1 MLKTLLIGIKDLKL
15 IFRDRAALTFM
26 LLAPFLLTI
35 GMGFVTGRF
44 SGSSNG
50 SGLSDIPVL
59 IVNLD
64 QEQLGDAL
72 ADVFSSEELADLM
85 EPTLSSDP
93 EAARRLIDEDQAA
106 AAVIIPKGFTRS
118 IIPLSSLDKS
128 NVESGI
134 IPAEGTASPAL
145 HGTCARGKC
154 APGAS
159 VDQRYV
165 QPEPVLIEVY
175 ANPSRPTGAGV
186 VKAIVDEFLSRVEE
200 GRTGGMTSIVAL
212 MQTGLLDPQN
222 AENEAQTL
230 FEDVEQVESSAITLK
245 TNEAGA
251 EAVEF
256 DILAY
261 MAPGMALLFLMYTV
275 SYGGRSILAE
285 RSQGTL
291 PRLLVSPT
299 STAQV
304 LGGKVLGIFLTGVAQ
319 VGILILASSL
329 FFGVR
334 WGDATGLVLL
344 ILAAV
349 FGATGWGMLVTAL
362 ARTPAQVGSIGSA
375 MMLIFGI
382 LGGSFIS
389 LEQMPPLVQTLSKI
403 TPNAW
408 GLDGFTTLAL
418 GGRLPN
424 LLEPITALL
433 IMGLVLFGIAV
444 LLFNRNG
451 IMQK

>member
-1 MLKTLLIGIKDLKL
+1 MKKLFLIGIKDLKL
-15 IFRDRAALTFM
+15 VFRDRAALIFM

-44 SGSSNG
+44 SGSS
-50 SGLSDIPVL
+50 SGLSDIPVV

-64 QEQLGDAL
+64 REQLGDAL

-85 EPTLSSDP
+85 APAKSSDP
-93 EAARRLIDEDQAA
+93 AAARQLIDDDQAA
-106 AAVIIPKGFTRS
+106 AAVIIPEGFTRS
-118 IIPLSSLDKS
+118 IIP
-128 NVESGI
+128 
-134 IPAEGTASPAL
+134 PEGTAFNEMF
-145 HGTCARGKC
+145 
-154 APGAS
+154 
-159 VDQRYV
+159 V
-165 QPEPVLIEVY
+165 QPEPVKIEVY
-175 ANPSRPTGAGV
+175 ANPARSTSAGV

-200 GRTGGMTSIVAL
+200 GRTSGMTSIVQL
-212 MQTGLLDPQN
+212 MQSGLLDPQN
-222 AENEAQTL
+222 ADAEARALFRDVDQTENATIRL
-230 FEDVEQVESSAITLK
+230 N
-245 TNEAGA
+245 TNQAGA

-304 LGGKVLGIFLTGVAQ
+304 LAGKVLGIFFTGVAQ
-319 VGILILASSL
+319 VGILILASSV
-329 FFGVR
+329 FFGVK
-334 WGDATGLVLL
+334 WGDAAGLILL
-344 ILAAV
+344 IMAIV
-349 FGATGWGMLVTAL
+349 FGATGWGMLITAL
-362 ARTPAQVGSIGSA
+362 ARTPAQVGNIGSA
-375 MMLIFGI
+375 LMLIFGI
-382 LGGSFIS
+382 LGGSFIE
-389 LEQMPPLVQTLSKI
+389 LEQMPSIARTISRI

-424 LLEPITALL
+424 LVEPITALL
-433 IMGLVLFGIAV
+433 IMGAVLFGIAV
-444 LLFNRNG
+444 VLFSRNG

>member
-1 MLKTLLIGIKDLKL
+1 MLKLFLIGIKDLKL

-44 SGSSNG
+44 SGNS
-50 SGLSDIPVL
+50 SGLSNIPVV

-64 QEQLGDAL
+64 KEQLGNAL
-72 ADVFSSEELADLM
+72 ADVFPSEELADLM
-85 EPTLSSDP
+85 EPTVSADP
-93 EAARRLIDEDQAA
+93 EAARHLIDDDQAA
-106 AAVIIPKGFTRS
+106 AAIIIPAGFT
-118 IIPLSSLDKS
+118 LS
-128 NVESGI
+128 I
-134 IPAEGTASPAL
+134 IPAEGTASN
-145 HGTCARGKC
+145 
-154 APGAS
+154 
-159 VDQRYV
+159 QNFV
-165 QPEPVLIEVY
+165 QSEFVKIEVY
-175 ANPSRPTGAGV
+175 TNPSRPTSAGV
-186 VKAIVDEFLSRVEE
+186 IKAIVDEFVSRVEE
-200 GRTGGMTSIVAL
+200 GRTASITSIIQL
-212 MQTGLLDPQN
+212 MQAGLLNPQN
-222 AENEAQTL
+222 VGSEIHKL
-230 FEDVEQVESSAITLK
+230 FENVQQTESTAITLK
-245 TNEAGA
+245 TDKEGA
-251 EAVEF
+251 EAVQF

-299 STAQV
+299 STSEV

-319 VGILILASSL
+319 VGILILASSV
-329 FFGVR
+329 FFGVK
-334 WGDATGLVLL
+334 WGDTLGLAIL

-349 FGATGWGMLVTAL
+349 FGATGWGMLITAL
-362 ARTPAQVGSIGSA
+362 ARTPAQIGSIGSA
-375 MMLIFGI
+375 LMLIFGI
-382 LGGSFIS
+382 MGGSFIN
-389 LEQMPPLVQTLSKI
+389 LDQMPAYVRTLSKI

-424 LLEPITALL
+424 LMQPITALL
-433 IMGLVLFGIAV
+433 IMGAVLFGIAV
-444 LLFNRNG
+444 VLFNRNG